1 MFLWREEA
9 RAVRDDDT
17 VCVCGAVSETRPLV
31 PRDVWLPKV
40 LGERARRRRVEQVAG
55 AALGR
60 RRHGDDE
67 EEAGDE
73 LRHPDDQREERVGVE
88 DAREVRVVDVPVV
101 GRWGMGM
108 VSVVEWRGHS

>member
-9 RAVRDDDT
+9 RAVRDEYT
-17 VCVCGAVSETRPLV
+17 VCVCGAVSETRLLA

-73 LRHPDDQREERVGVE
+73 LRHPDDQREERVRVE
-88 DAREVRVVDVPVV
+88 DAREVGVVDVPVV
-101 GRWGMGM
+101 GRWGMGS